1 MINWFSSKRGLL
13 ENIHEGGREKLKVME
28 VLSLE
33 IIIED
38 RKKTIRDR
46 NRNFLRDQFRLG
58 HFKGLKDC

>member
-1 MINWFSSKRGLL
+1 M
-13 ENIHEGGREKLKVME
+13 
-28 VLSLE
+28 E

-46 NRNFLRDQFRLG
+46 NRNFLRDQFTLG